1 MESDDMRGLKWAGGA
16 LASVSMG
23 SAALAGGSGAAVAA
37 PAVAASATAPAA
49 PAAAPA
55 RAGRSFVDAGA
66 AVRTATLA
74 NGLTIIV
81 WPDHSIPNV
90 AMYNWVHVG
99 SRNEGTGTTG
109 LAHFFE
115 HMMFNGTS
123 NHPQGDFDRLME
135 GQGGS
140 NNAYTSQDVTVY
152 QDWFPRSALELV
164 FELESDRIANLAFVP
179 EVVENERKVVY
190 SERRLRVEDSNPAL
204 LEEQVQATAFLA
216 HPYRIPVIG
225 WPSDIQS
232 WTMADLQNFFHTY
245 YAPNNCTL
253 VLVGAVEP
261 EQVFKLAERYFGPI
275 AQREAPPPIRT
286 REPEQHGERRLVL
299 ERPGQN
305 PLVNYAYHAI
315 AAADPRQPALNILQ
329 HILTSGHAARLHR
342 ALVEEQKLAVGIGG
356 GWSEGFDANIFVIHA
371 TLPEGGSVS
380 AFEQALDAELD
391 RIVHDGVTDQELR
404 RAKNL
409 VATEFWRGVST
420 IDGKARLL
428 GEYAVMHGDY
438 KLLFT
443 APEAYERVTRE
454 DVAAIARQV
463 FNPER
468 RTIGVLQPHDEEG
481 DGAGDADPD
490 GHGHGH
496 ADGEQP

>member
-1 MESDDMRGLKWAGGA
+1 MRGLKWVGGA
-16 LASVSMG
+16 LASVAVG
-23 SAALAGGSGAAVAA
+23 SAALA
-37 PAVAASATAPAA
+37 ASAS
-49 PAAAPA
+49 AAAP
-55 RAGRSFVDAGA
+55 RSFADAAA
-66 AVRTATLA
+66 AVRTATLP
-74 NGLTIIV
+74 NGLQIIV
-81 WPDHSIPNV
+81 WPDHNIPNV
-90 AMYNWVHVG
+90 ALYNWVHVG

-123 NHPQGDFDRLME
+123 KHPQGDFDRLME
-135 GQGGS
+135 RQGAS

-190 SERRLRVEDSNPAL
+190 SERRLRIEDSNAAL

-216 HPYRIPVIG
+216 HPYRIPTIG

-232 WTMADLQNFFHTY
+232 WTMADLQNFFRSH

-253 VLVGAVEP
+253 ILVGAVDP
-261 EQVFKLAERYFGPI
+261 DQVFALAQKYFAP
-275 AQREAPPPIRT
+275 APAREPPPPVRT
-286 REPEQHGERRLVL
+286 REPEQLGERRLVL

-305 PLVNYAYHAI
+305 PLVHYAYHAI
-315 AAADPRQPALNILQ
+315 PAADPFEPALNILQ
-329 HILTSGHAARLHR
+329 TILVSGHASRLNR
-342 ALVEEQKLAVGIGG
+342 ALVEEKKLAVAIDG

-371 TLPEGGSVS
+371 TLPAGGSVPD
-380 AFEQALDAELD
+380 FEHALDAELE
-391 RIVHDGVTDQELR
+391 RIVKDGVTDQELR

-409 VATEFWRGVST
+409 VAADFWRGVST

-438 KLLFT
+438 KLLFA
-443 APEAYERVTRE
+443 APDAYERVTRE
-454 DVAAIARQV
+454 DVAKIARQV
-463 FNPER
+463 FNADK
-468 RTIGVLQPHDEEG
+468 RTIGVLAPQGGEEPEG
-481 DGAGDADPD
+481 SDAAFHPGAGVR
-490 GHGHGH
+490 
-496 ADGEQP
+496 

>member
-1 MESDDMRGLKWAGGA
+1 MEPDDMRGLKWVGGA
-16 LASVSMG
+16 LASVAVG
-23 SAALAGGSGAAVAA
+23 SVAL
-37 PAVAASATAPAA
+37 AA
-49 PAAAPA
+49 PAA
-55 RAGRSFVDAGA
+55 RSFADAAA
-66 AVRTATLA
+66 AVQTATLA
-74 NGLTIIV
+74 NGMQIV
-81 WPDHSIPNV
+81 VWADHNIPNV
-90 AMYNWVHVG
+90 VLYNYVHVG

-123 NHPQGDFDRLME
+123 KHPQGDFDRLME
-135 GQGGS
+135 AQGGS
-140 NNAYTSQDVTVY
+140 NNAYTSSDVTVY

-190 SERRLRVEDSNPAL
+190 SERRLRVEDSNAAL

-216 HPYRIPVIG
+216 HPYRIPTIG

-232 WTMADLQNFFHTY
+232 WTMADLQNFFHGN

-253 VLVGAVEP
+253 VLVGAVDP
-261 EQVFKLAERYFGPI
+261 QQVFALAQKYFAPI
-275 AQREAPPPIRT
+275 AQRDRPPPVRT
-286 REPEQHGERRLVL
+286 REPEQFGERRLVL

-329 HILTSGHAARLHR
+329 TILAGGHASRLHR
-342 ALVEEQKLAVGIGG
+342 SLVEEKKLAVAIGG

-371 TLPEGGSVS
+371 TLPAGGSVPE
-380 AFEQALDAELD
+380 FEQALDAELQQL
-391 RIVHDGVTDQELR
+391 IKDGVTEQELR

-409 VATEFWRGVST
+409 VAADFWRGVST

-438 KLLFT
+438 KLLFA
-443 APEAYERVTRE
+443 APDAYERVTRE
-454 DVAAIARQV
+454 DVAGIARQV
-463 FNPER
+463 FQADK
-468 RTIGVLQPHDEEG
+468 RTVGVLLPSGGDDQGGENAGAHFEEEFE
-481 DGAGDADPD
+481 AEEM
-490 GHGHGH
+490 H
-496 ADGEQP
+496 